1 MMKNLFFGYR
11 LNYFCIVVW
20 IVISLSFCGCGVS
33 NENVNIKEVDST
45 NECREYSVDDIAV
58 LKSELFFDETTQVPI
73 RRYYFDDANIHGGY
87 VNNSLY
93 INDDT
98 FFFIS
103 DCNGSANIYLVE
115 ILNESV
121 HPVTDT
127 INQDLYE
134 DVNSFGLT
142 PCIAGDDMFYS
153 LDNDIYKFNYETKK
167 TEQVIDS
174 TAVWGG
180 EIWAPLHVTNDG
192 KWLSTTVTNGDICYI
207 TRLNIE
213 TKEIDYLKSPFVGTE
228 QATANHACINPQNPD
243 LIMFAHDGSWIMDRV
258 WFWKLNN
265 QNDAYNL
272 FEHPEYTEMGH
283 EVWNKD
289 GTHVVIVQY
298 GSPSRCIGSGFNI
311 LNLEGEYV
319 EQIEAPSGYY
329 FSHVAVSPDEKFLV
343 ADTFRPDE
351 EDKRWIVLYSMEDET
366 FTKLASYES
375 DNHPAHAHPFFSKS
389 GNKIMY
395 NNLVDGKIELNEID
409 LRDIDLK

>member
-180 EIWAPLHVTNDG
+180 RN
-192 KWLSTTVTNGDICYI
+192 
-207 TRLNIE
+207 
-213 TKEIDYLKSPFVGTE
+213 
-228 QATANHACINPQNPD
+228 
-243 LIMFAHDGSWIMDRV
+243 MGS
-258 WFWKLNN
+258 FTCN
-265 QNDAYNL
+265 
-272 FEHPEYTEMGH
+272 
-283 EVWNKD
+283 
-289 GTHVVIVQY
+289 
-298 GSPSRCIGSGFNI
+298 
-311 LNLEGEYV
+311 
-319 EQIEAPSGYY
+319 
-329 FSHVAVSPDEKFLV
+329 
-343 ADTFRPDE
+343 
-351 EDKRWIVLYSMEDET
+351 KRW
-366 FTKLASYES
+366 
-375 DNHPAHAHPFFSKS
+375 
-389 GNKIMY
+389 
-395 NNLVDGKIELNEID
+395 
-409 LRDIDLK
+409 